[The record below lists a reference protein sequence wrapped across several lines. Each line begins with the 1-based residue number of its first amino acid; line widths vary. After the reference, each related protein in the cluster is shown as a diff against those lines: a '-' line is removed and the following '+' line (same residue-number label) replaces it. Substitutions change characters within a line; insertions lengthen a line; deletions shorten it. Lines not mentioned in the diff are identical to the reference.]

1 MTDYAVTATK
11 RKAGRKQVVRKDLGY
26 VYAVTDANNTV
37 NGEICINKDITALAS
52 NDTLTVT
59 LVDGT

>member
-1 MTDYAVTATK
+1 MTNYAVTATK
-11 RKAGRKQVVRKDLGY
+11 RKSGPKKVIKKDLMY
-26 VYAVTDANNTV
+26 RYDITSNNV
-37 NGEICINKDITALAS
+37 QGEICINKAATTLAS

>member
-11 RKAGRKQVVRKDLGY
+11 RKAGRKVVIRKDLGY
-26 VYAVTDANNTV
+26 VYSVTDANNTV
-37 NGEICINKDITALAS
+37 NGEICINKDLTALAS